1 MLTGLL
7 GASTA
12 VRIIRKMSIVI
23 PAVLVPSRKALD
35 ETLDRLDGLFDTV
48 QVDIVDGRFAGPA
61 TWPYSEPAELS
72 VLQQGGQFPR
82 LGHFKFEVDLMVENP
97 EATVGAWVEAG
108 AAKILVHI
116 ESVRDFGRMAA
127 ELKETYGHEKGFAPD
142 LLSLGVAL
150 NIDTDTAIL
159 EPYIADIDY
168 VQFMGIAKIGV
179 QGQPFDARVLR
190 KIEAFR
196 KAHPDIPVQVDGGV
210 SLTTAPD
217 LLSAGVANL
226 CVGSALLKT
235 PDLIATMHAFE
246 KLAEDYG
253 RYR

>member
-1 MLTGLL
+1 
-7 GASTA
+7 
-12 VRIIRKMSIVI
+12 MSIVI
-23 PAVLVPSRKALD
+23 PAVLVPSRKVLD
-35 ETLDRLDGLFDTV
+35 ETLTRLDGLYDLV
-48 QVDIVDGRFAGPA
+48 QVDIVDGRFVGPA

-72 VLQQGGQFPR
+72 VLEPDGQFPY

-97 EATVGAWVEAG
+97 EATVGKWVEAG
-108 AAKILVHI
+108 AAKILVHM
-116 ESVRDFGRMAA
+116 ESVRNMQHIVD
-127 ELKETYGHEKGFAPD
+127 ELRENYGHEKGFAPD

-150 NIDTDTAIL
+150 NIDTDTAVI
-159 EPYIADIDY
+159 EPYIDSIDY

-179 QGQPFDARVLR
+179 QGQPFDTRVLR
-190 KIEAFR
+190 KIEAFK
-196 KAHPDIPVQVDGGV
+196 KAHPDMPIQVDGGV

-217 LLSAGVANL
+217 LLSVGVTNL

-246 KLAEDYG
+246 AVAEQYG